1 MQPIYANARNNAK
14 TAKEQ
19 IIMIAE
25 SGYTTTKPKEYLAAM
40 SSIIEAAQDYKG
52 LGRIA

>member
-1 MQPIYANARNNAK
+1 
-14 TAKEQ
+14 
-19 IIMIAE
+19 MIAQA
-25 SGYTTTKPKEYLAAM
+25 GYTTNSPKEYLAAM